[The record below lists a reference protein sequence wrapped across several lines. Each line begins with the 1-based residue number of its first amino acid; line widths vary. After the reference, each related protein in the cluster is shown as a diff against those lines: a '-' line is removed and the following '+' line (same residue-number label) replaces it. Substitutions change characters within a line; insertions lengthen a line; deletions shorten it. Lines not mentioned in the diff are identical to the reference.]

1 MIDGYNI
8 VVIVHLFAA
17 IFFIG
22 FVFTDV
28 VVLPVLNKDFDA
40 PTVQKIKETISGR
53 ARAIF
58 PATVLILILSGGYMF
73 SKHINSTIG
82 FTGSPLQL
90 LLILKFLIA
99 MVIVA
104 GIVYSLGCKLF
115 KKQPKPIMK
124 KFHTYVLIM
133 GIIIVVLAKLM
144 FIL

>member
-1 MIDGYNI
+1 MIDGYTI
-8 VVIVHLFAA
+8 ALIIHLFGA
-17 IFFIG
+17 IFFLG

-28 VVLPVLNKDFDA
+28 IVLPVLNKKFDA
-40 PTVQKIKETISGR
+40 ATVMDIKNTIAGR

-58 PATVLILILSGGYMF
+58 PITVLILILSGGYMF

-82 FTGSPLQL
+82 FTGSSLQL

-104 GIVYSLGCKLF
+104 GIVYSLTCKVL
-115 KKQPKPIMK
+115 KKQPNAIMK
-124 KFHTYVLIM
+124 KFHTYVLVM
-133 GIIIVVLAKLM
+133 GIVIVVLAKVM